1 MNSKISS
8 KLAQL
13 NQLCQH
19 YRVTRMELFGS
30 ATNETFDSELS
41 DLDFLV
47 QFSSMPPAQYADC
60 FFGLRE
66 ALENLFERSIDLVE
80 LTAIDN
86 PYFLEAIAPQR
97 ITIYAA

>member
-1 MNSKISS
+1 MNNKISS

-13 NQLCQH
+13 NQICQH
-19 YRVTRMELFGS
+19 YRVIRIDLFGS
-30 ATNETFDSELS
+30 ATDETFDSESS

-47 QFSSMPPAQYADC
+47 QFSPMSPVEYADC

-86 PYFLEAIAPQR
+86 PYFLKAIASQR
-97 ITIYAA
+97 ITLYAA

>member
-13 NQLCQH
+13 NKLCQ
-19 YRVTRMELFGS
+19 YYQVTRMELFGS
-30 ATNETFDSELS
+30 ATDETFNSESS

-66 ALENLFERSIDLVE
+66 ALENLFERSVDLVE

-97 ITIYAA
+97 IILYAA